1 MPNKL
6 PQIDTDGV
14 ARRIDALA
22 GAFPEQRNGF
32 DHLARKVRNGKDKA
46 VGELIETL
54 FTKVKELTSKISEL
68 ENSLKSAGHSRDEM
82 NEKLSAAK
90 KMYTHVQNIEGSVQ
104 TDATLVNE
112 TLASAQTMMHNI
124 KNTLDTMETKY
135 NRQFAKLTADEH
147 AQFQAFKDYVE
158 NGLGITTEHFG
169 RIIAGLGTDV
179 RRAVA
184 NRQETKDDYPQDVS
198 NDNPQGAPNA
208 MRAGHSM
215 PTINGIGGMG
225 YRQGTFALKF

>member
-6 PQIDTDGV
+6 PPINTVVV
-14 ARRIDALA
+14 ARRIEGLGDEFSDQAN
-22 GAFPEQRNGF
+22 AFN
-32 DHLARKVRNGKDKA
+32 HLATKVRNGKDKA
-46 VGELIETL
+46 VGELIGTL
-54 FTKVKELTSKISEL
+54 FTKVTELTSKISEL

-82 NEKLSAAK
+82 DIKLSNANE
-90 KMYTHVQNIEGSVQ
+90 MYTHVQDIEGSVQ
-104 TDATLVNE
+104 DDATLVNE

-124 KNTLDTMETKY
+124 ENTLGTMETKY
-135 NRQFAKLTADEH
+135 NRQFAELTADEH

-179 RRAVA
+179 RRTVA
-184 NRQETKDDYPQDVS
+184 HRQETKDKYSQGVS
-198 NDNPQGAPNA
+198 NDNPQDVPNH

-215 PTINGIGGMG
+215 PTMDGIGGMG
-225 YRQGTFALKF
+225 YRQGAFAFKF

>member
-1 MPNKL
+1 MATQP
-6 PQIDTDGV
+6 IDKGTV

-32 DHLARKVRNGKDKA
+32 GHLARKVRNGKDKA

-54 FTKVKELTSKISEL
+54 FTKVTELTSKISEL

-82 NEKLSAAK
+82 DIKLSNANE
-90 KMYTHVQNIEGSVQ
+90 MYTHVQDIEGSVQ
-104 TDATLVNE
+104 DKATLVNE

-124 KNTLDTMETKY
+124 ENTLGTMETKY
-135 NRQFAKLTADEH
+135 NRQFAELTADEH

-179 RRAVA
+179 RRTVA
-184 NRQETKDDYPQDVS
+184 KRQQTDHGNPQDVP
-198 NDNPQGAPNA
+198 ND

-215 PTINGIGGMG
+215 PTMDGIGGMG
-225 YRQGTFALKF
+225 YRQGTFAFKF